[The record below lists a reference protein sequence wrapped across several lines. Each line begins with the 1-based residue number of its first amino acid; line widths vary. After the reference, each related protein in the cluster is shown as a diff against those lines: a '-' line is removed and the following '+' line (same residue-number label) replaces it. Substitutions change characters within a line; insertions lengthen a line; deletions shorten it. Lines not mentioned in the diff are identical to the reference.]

1 MIINREKAKKVFDE
15 YVKMYDSDNEMIKLK
30 IDHTY
35 RVSKLCEKIAFS
47 LGFNKNDIDI
57 AWLLGLLHDIGRFE
71 QVKRYGTF
79 NDALSID
86 HAVLGVDILFN
97 ENKIRD
103 FVEDDSEDQLIK
115 KAIQFHNA
123 YKVPEEFSKRFMD
136 FCNLLRDADKIDIF
150 KVNIM
155 VPPEYVYGVSKDEL
169 YDSTIT
175 QEVMEDFKKK
185 NTVLRKLKRTAVDNL
200 VGHISLIFGLVYNE
214 SIEIAMDMGDFQQL
228 LEFRSKNNITNRQFK
243 EIRELTNK
251 YINYKIESR

>member
-115 KAIQFHNA
+115 KS
-123 YKVPEEFSKRFMD
+123 Y
-136 FCNLLRDADKIDIF
+136 
-150 KVNIM
+150 
-155 VPPEYVYGVSKDEL
+155 
-169 YDSTIT
+169 
-175 QEVMEDFKKK
+175 
-185 NTVLRKLKRTAVDNL
+185 
-200 VGHISLIFGLVYNE
+200 
-214 SIEIAMDMGDFQQL
+214 
-228 LEFRSKNNITNRQFK
+228 
-243 EIRELTNK
+243 
-251 YINYKIESR
+251 